1 MAVLGT
7 SLNNIVHAS
16 EVGGILGRAAHAWG
30 DPVPILRAI
39 GTGLAANTRSRFNRG
54 VAPDGAPWAELSPAY
69 APMKKGPGI
78 LRESGMRGG
87 LQGSIIFDVGG
98 NVLSVG
104 TNKIYGAIHQFGG
117 TIRPRSAKVLV
128 FRLAFGVVKARK
140 VAIPPRPFLGI
151 GPEDEDTILDNAEV
165 FMARALARGRRA

>member
-7 SLNNIVHAS
+7 SLNIIVHAS

-39 GTGLAANTRSRFNRG
+39 GTGLAANTRNRFDRG

-78 LRESGMRGG
+78 LRESGD
-87 LQGSIIFDVGG
+87 LQGSITFDVDG

-151 GPEDEDTILDNAEV
+151 GPEDEDTILDVAEV
-165 FMARALARGRRA
+165 FMARALARGRGA